1 MQQFCV
7 GSQRRLGFCVLLL
20 LLFAGIQVGK
30 LQWFKQ
36 QLIELKPGELP
47 NNVLPVDVFPEL
59 FGLDVAVEADKA
71 IFKLT
76 DATIY
81 TNSTAGGAVKHFQH
95 LSDASAAPNFAVTL

>member
-1 MQQFCV
+1 MASVYFCFSSSL
-7 GSQRRLGFCVLLL
+7 GSR
-20 LLFAGIQVGK
+20 VGK
-30 LQWFKQ
+30 LQWFQ
-36 QLIELKPGELP
+36 QKLIELKPGELP
-47 NNVLPVDVFPEL
+47 NNVLPVDVFPEF

-76 DATIY
+76 DATIH